1 MLNNRI
7 YIEDFLKKGKWTR
20 KSRIEYTELILS
32 NENYFKAYNGDEL
45 DNYDFLRPL
54 LKLMQKNSL
63 TSKYISKKLNVCR
76 FTYYSIKDNKRKLKR
91 KEKDILFNM
100 TLESE
105 FDLTALNFYKERA
118 RTIDSDIKAVNR
130 KLHLL
135 YQNILNLKHTINN
148 YNSIG
153 IDVKSFNV
161 KLTEENRNRMV
172 LEDSMNELTK
182 ELRNI
187 NEIQHYY
194 KSKIDRMNEKGI
206 WIY

>member
-1 MLNNRI
+1 MPNNRI

-32 NENYFKAYNGDEL
+32 NENYFRTYTGDEL
-45 DNYDFLRPL
+45 ESDKFVRSL
-54 LKLMQKNSL
+54 LKHLQCNNL
-63 TSKYISKKLNVCR
+63 TSKYIAKKLNVCR

-105 FDLTALNFYKERA
+105 FDLVALYFYKERA

-135 YQNILNLKHTINN
+135 YQNLLNLQLTINK
-148 YNSIG
+148 YKSIG
-153 IDVKSFNV
+153 IDVKSYDAM
-161 KLTEENRNRMV
+161 LTNENRNRKV
-172 LEDSMNELTK
+172 LEQSINRLTK
-182 ELRNI
+182 ELENI

-206 WIY
+206 WVY